1 MSDLRSEL
9 LICSS
14 FVEIAK
20 QEIDRGESGL
30 AESNIAQAEEVYA
43 EAGPLVAAFEIGEQ
57 KQRLEWKLVDIR
69 SQLDIVERRMK
80 RPTRQRGKPL
90 TRARAQVEHVVSA

>member
-1 MSDLRSEL
+1 MNAGMSDLRSEL

-20 QEIDRGESGL
+20 QDIDRGESGL
-30 AESNIAQAEEVYA
+30 AESVIAQAEEVYK
-43 EAGPLVAAFEIGEQ
+43 EAGPLLASAEISDE

-69 SQLDIVERRMK
+69 ARLDILEGQVIRLTGHHAKSSTRERLR
-80 RPTRQRGKPL
+80 
-90 TRARAQVEHVVSA
+90 